1 MSGGV
6 GGDGG
11 GSAEDRGAG
20 ITSGGQD
27 NRPSA
32 TGNTSQ
38 PSLLDGALLLQL
50 LRKPFQAQP
59 PPATAP
65 LTHDL
70 HQPHR
75 DPVGPSFP
83 FPPHK
88 VIAPPKAAADHFP
101 PPPKP
106 ACSPALPGII
116 RPVADHR
123 RFPED
128 PGLPERDGFLGGR
141 KAGFF
146 PNGGY
151 SGFWHRGERSGENS
165 QLGFQKAVRGGGA
178 GTGGRI
184 PSRHKG
190 DAGYA
195 ESGRREKEYTVK
207 PHGSFQRNPSHN
219 EKGRGGMME
228 ERRPLAVAQRRK
240 VKEEWVPVNGRQDG
254 KNKSET
260 AEDSRKGGKEMCS
273 NGIRSNDRLALKMST
288 SQVDQNE
295 YDTGNNDGLSEEGS
309 DTYEY
314 LQCEVLEEGN
324 SSIERVAEQDGVDV
338 FDYENDNPQ
347 AEDVLADQVIDPL
360 MLVDDPTRKSVVG
373 KSNAS
378 RVKEQGSGKMIGF
391 TKERN
396 GLYFLEGVSGS
407 MDEGARLTLSRSP
420 KNELRSDLR
429 GQQVSSLQM
438 RIHQRYRECRD
449 DIDTLSPCFLSVY
462 ESLKPAKEEK
472 AKQNELL
479 QSLQKSIDKEWP
491 NAQLHLYGSCANTF
505 AFSNSDIDICL
516 AIDDSNMS
524 RNEMLLKLA
533 EILQSDNLQNV
544 QDYTQIDDRLHQLAF
559 IVKHWARSR
568 AINETY
574 RGTLSSYA
582 YVLMCI
588 HFLQLRK
595 PAILPCLQVSKCPMH
610 IQLGYM
616 SSMDSRSWT
625 SVQEMEATY
634 VLTVDDTECAYFD
647 QVAKLKN
654 FGAQNKES
662 IAELL
667 WAFFHYWAYHH
678 DYTSDVISVRT
689 GSIISKQLKNWTR
702 RVGNDRHLICIEDPF
717 ETSHDLGRIVD
728 KHSIKILRE
737 EFERAAD
744 ILQYDSNPSITLFKP
759 YIQSPMQN

>member
-378 RVKEQGSGKMIGF
+378 RVKE
-391 TKERN
+391 
-396 GLYFLEGVSGS
+396 
-407 MDEGARLTLSRSP
+407 
-420 KNELRSDLR
+420 LRSDLR

-595 PAILPCLQVSKCPMH
+595 PAILPCLQ
-610 IQLGYM
+610 
-616 SSMDSRSWT
+616 
-625 SVQEMEATY
+625 EMEATY

>member
-6 GGDGG
+6 VGDGG
-11 GSAEDRGAG
+11 GSAEDCGAG
-20 ITSGGQD
+20 VIGGGQD

-32 TGNTSQ
+32 AGNASQ
-38 PSLLDGALLLQL
+38 PPLLDGAFLLQL
-50 LRKPFQAQP
+50 LRKPLQAQP

-65 LTHDL
+65 LPHEL

-88 VIAPPKAAADHFP
+88 VIASPKGHFP

-106 ACSPALPGII
+106 AGSPALPGII

-128 PGLPERDGFLGGR
+128 PGLPERDGFLAGR
-141 KAGFF
+141 KAGYF

-151 SGFWHRGERSGENS
+151 SGSWRREERSGENG
-165 QLGFQKAVRGGGA
+165 QPGFQEAMRGGGA
-178 GTGGRI
+178 GIGGGI

-195 ESGRREKEYTVK
+195 ESGRREKVHMVK
-207 PHGSFQRNPSHN
+207 PHGSFQRNPSHD

-228 ERRPLAVAQRRK
+228 ERRPPAVAQRRKVKEERRPPAVAQRRK
-240 VKEEWVPVNGRQDG
+240 VKEEWVPVDGRQDG

-260 AEDSRKGGKEMCS
+260 AKDSRKGGKELCS
-273 NGIRSNDRLALKMST
+273 PGIRSVDSLALKMPT

-295 YDTGNNDGLSEEGS
+295 CTTRNDDGLSEEGP
-309 DTYEY
+309 DTHDY
-314 LQCEVLEEGN
+314 LPCEVLEEGN
-324 SSIERVAEQDGVDV
+324 SSIERVEEQDGVDG
-338 FDYENDNPQ
+338 FDSKNDTPR
-347 AEDVLADQVIDPL
+347 AEDVLADQVTDSL
-360 MLVDDPTRKSVVG
+360 MLLDDPARRSVAG

-378 RVKEQGSGKMIGF
+378 RVKEH
-391 TKERN
+391 
-396 GLYFLEGVSGS
+396 
-407 MDEGARLTLSRSP
+407 
-420 KNELRSDLR
+420 RSDLR

-438 RIHQRYRECRD
+438 RIHQRHKECRD

-462 ESLKPAKEEK
+462 ESLIPVKEEK

-479 QSLQKSIDKEWP
+479 QSLQKSVDKEWP

-505 AFSNSDIDICL
+505 GFSNSDIDICL

-524 RNEMLLKLA
+524 RNEMLLKVA

-544 QDYTQIDDRLHQLAF
+544 QALTNARVPIVKMMDPKTGISCDICINNHFAMANTKLLKDYAQIDDRLHQLAF

-595 PAILPCLQVSKCPMH
+595 PAILPCLQ
-610 IQLGYM
+610 
-616 SSMDSRSWT
+616 
-625 SVQEMEATY
+625 EMEATY

-647 QVAKLKN
+647 QVVKLKN

-662 IAELL
+662 ITELL

-689 GSIISKQLKNWTR
+689 GSIISKKLKDWTR

-744 ILQYDSNPSITLFKP
+744 ILQYDSNPSVTLFKP
-759 YIQSPMQN
+759 YMQSPMQN